1 MSIAPPRFIDDL
13 QSVETLS
20 APPIHWP
27 SALVGLVLAVTLVVG
42 VTWLASIRRPDAR
55 VPVREAPAVSPMA
68 ETEPPVV
75 VIPTPIPP
83 PPVRDPAP
91 AAPER
96 LKVANT
102 RGQGVNLR
110 ADASE
115 RAARIKVLPE
125 GTLLGRGWR
134 GLAAR
139 PRAQRGRRLGRLQFR
154 DGRERDAL
162 IEWSARRREW

>member
-125 GTLLGRGWR
+125 GTLLEPVAGPEGAGGGVWQHVREPSGAVGWVASSFVT
-134 GLAAR
+134 AA
-139 PRAQRGRRLGRLQFR
+139 
-154 DGRERDAL
+154 
-162 IEWSARRREW
+162 SATP

>member
-42 VTWLASIRRPDAR
+42 VTWLASVRQPDAR
-55 VPVREAPAVSPMA
+55 VPVREAPAISPVA
-68 ETEPPVV
+68 ETEPPVP

-83 PPVRDPAP
+83 PPVHDAAP
-91 AAPER
+91 TGPER

-110 ADASE
+110 AEASE
-115 RAARIKVLPE
+115 RGARIKALPE
-125 GTLLGRGWR
+125 GTLLEPVAGPEGAGGGAWQRVREPSGAVGWV
-134 GLAAR
+134 AANFVT
-139 PRAQRGRRLGRLQFR
+139 A
-154 DGRERDAL
+154 A
-162 IEWSARRREW
+162 SATP